1 MDLIDKVIQFSGKS
15 IPLKLAAKK
24 MGKDYQFVKYG
35 ITEGVIPIGC
45 ALKMPGSSVHTIYV
59 SPKLF
64 YEYTGCIVTEEDID
78 EFNKNNK

>member
-35 ITEGVIPIGC
+35 ITEG
-45 ALKMPGSSVHTIYV
+45 
-59 SPKLF
+59 KLTVDKKLEKF
-64 YEYTGCIVTEEDID
+64 IKI
-78 EFNKNNK
+78 